1 MKKEITKTEYVG
13 ILVDLANEMDIKD
26 NIDWGLLNVRERDAY
41 ELMANSV
48 VDQMYSLP
56 EEQREIIM
64 MASMTKLLV
73 ENFVLNARLH
83 GAETI

>member
-1 MKKEITKTEYVG
+1 MKKELTKTEYIAV
-13 ILVDLANEMDIKD
+13 LVDLAQEFDIKD
-26 NIDWGLLNVRERDAY
+26 NIDWGLLNIREHQAY

-56 EEQREIIM
+56 DEQREIIM
-64 MASMTKLLV
+64 MASLTKLLV

-83 GAETI
+83 GAESL

>member
-83 GAETI
+83 GAETV